1 MRRLPKMAAALL
13 AAALAV
19 SAALP
24 ALAADQRAELE
35 LEASVRCTGEAADET
50 LTVRLTALEG
60 APMPEGCDDEAELD
74 FPARDCRDADDKTL
88 TKTFDTIV
96 YTAPGIYEYTV
107 TQDAGGRKR
116 ADYDDTVFY
125 LKVMVAWDTDGE
137 LKVHVSV
144 RRDGDDGAKAE
155 LLFKNSYRSTD
166 PLPPPVTPPYVPDK
180 PTPTPKPSYDYSKPV
195 PQAGAKDNSW
205 FRDAAFVGDSRMEGV
220 MNYAGFEY
228 ASNFSHVGLNVADVF
243 TKPYIE
249 TESGSV
255 TVADA
260 LHNDLKY
267 GKVYVMLGINE
278 LGWYNLDKFVEYYG
292 NIVDLLRETHPEA
305 DIYIISILP
314 VGAKAAKSSD
324 MLNNDRV
331 RMFNERI
338 QGMCADKQVYF
349 VNGFEALASNG
360 SLPDDASPDGIH
372 MQPSYCHKLTDYLLT
387 HTVAA

>member
-50 LTVRLTALEG
+50 LTVRLTALDG

-137 LKVHVSV
+137 LKGHVSV
-144 RRDGDDGAKAE
+144 RRDGDDGAKTE

-180 PTPTPKPSYDYSKPV
+180 PMPKPTPTPAQPAVTPV
-195 PQAGAKDNSW
+195 PEPPAETTVILPPAEPEPVETLIQTGQLLWPVPVLAGGGIALV
-205 FRDAAFVGDSRMEGV
+205 A
-220 MNYAGFEY
+220 
-228 ASNFSHVGLNVADVF
+228 VGLWLSR
-243 TKPYIE
+243 KRRH
-249 TESGSV
+249 
-255 TVADA
+255 DA
-260 LHNDLKY
+260 
-267 GKVYVMLGINE
+267 
-278 LGWYNLDKFVEYYG
+278 
-292 NIVDLLRETHPEA
+292 
-305 DIYIISILP
+305 
-314 VGAKAAKSSD
+314 
-324 MLNNDRV
+324 
-331 RMFNERI
+331 
-338 QGMCADKQVYF
+338 
-349 VNGFEALASNG
+349 
-360 SLPDDASPDGIH
+360 
-372 MQPSYCHKLTDYLLT
+372 
-387 HTVAA
+387 

>member
-50 LTVRLTALEG
+50 LTVRLTALDG

-74 FPARDCRDADDKTL
+74 FPARDCRAADDKTL

-137 LKVHVSV
+137 LKGHVSV
-144 RRDGDDGAKAE
+144 RRDGDDGAKTE

-166 PLPPPVTPPYVPDK
+166 P
-180 PTPTPKPSYDYSKPV
+180 PTPSAEMPDEVIPAAEPEPVGTLIQTGQLLWPV
-195 PQAGAKDNSW
+195 PVLAGGGIALVAVGVWLSRK
-205 FRDAAFVGDSRMEGV
+205 RRHDA
-220 MNYAGFEY
+220 
-228 ASNFSHVGLNVADVF
+228 
-243 TKPYIE
+243 
-249 TESGSV
+249 
-255 TVADA
+255 
-260 LHNDLKY
+260 
-267 GKVYVMLGINE
+267 
-278 LGWYNLDKFVEYYG
+278 
-292 NIVDLLRETHPEA
+292 
-305 DIYIISILP
+305 
-314 VGAKAAKSSD
+314 
-324 MLNNDRV
+324 
-331 RMFNERI
+331 
-338 QGMCADKQVYF
+338 
-349 VNGFEALASNG
+349 
-360 SLPDDASPDGIH
+360 
-372 MQPSYCHKLTDYLLT
+372 
-387 HTVAA
+387 

>member
-35 LEASVRCTGEAADET
+35 LEASVRCTGEVADET
-50 LTVRLTALEG
+50 LTVRLTALDG

-88 TKTFDTIV
+88 TKTFDAIV

-144 RRDGDDGAKAE
+144 RRDGDDGAKTE

-180 PTPTPKPSYDYSKPV
+180 PTLKPAPTPAQPAVTPV
-195 PQAGAKDNSW
+195 PTPPA
-205 FRDAAFVGDSRMEGV
+205 
-220 MNYAGFEY
+220 
-228 ASNFSHVGLNVADVF
+228 
-243 TKPYIE
+243 E
-249 TESGSV
+249 T
-255 TVADA
+255 TV
-260 LHNDLKY
+260 
-267 GKVYVMLGINE
+267 
-278 LGWYNLDKFVEYYG
+278 
-292 NIVDLLRETHPEA
+292 
-305 DIYIISILP
+305 ILP
-314 VGAKAAKSSD
+314 PAEPEPVET
-324 MLNNDRV
+324 L
-331 RMFNERI
+331 I
-338 QGMCADKQVYF
+338 QTGQLLWPVPVLA
-349 VNGFEALASNG
+349 GGGIAL
-360 SLPDDASPDGIH
+360 
-372 MQPSYCHKLTDYLLT
+372 
-387 HTVAA
+387 VAAGLWLSWKRRHDA

>member
-50 LTVRLTALEG
+50 LTVRLTALDG

-137 LKVHVSV
+137 LKGHVSV
-144 RRDGDDGAKAE
+144 RRDGDDGAKTE

-180 PTPTPKPSYDYSKPV
+180 PMPKPTPTPAQPAVTPV
-195 PQAGAKDNSW
+195 PEPPAETTVILPPAEPEPVETLIQTGQLLWPVPVLAGGGIALV
-205 FRDAAFVGDSRMEGV
+205 A
-220 MNYAGFEY
+220 
-228 ASNFSHVGLNVADVF
+228 VGLWLSW
-243 TKPYIE
+243 KRRH
-249 TESGSV
+249 
-255 TVADA
+255 DA
-260 LHNDLKY
+260 
-267 GKVYVMLGINE
+267 
-278 LGWYNLDKFVEYYG
+278 
-292 NIVDLLRETHPEA
+292 
-305 DIYIISILP
+305 
-314 VGAKAAKSSD
+314 
-324 MLNNDRV
+324 
-331 RMFNERI
+331 
-338 QGMCADKQVYF
+338 
-349 VNGFEALASNG
+349 
-360 SLPDDASPDGIH
+360 
-372 MQPSYCHKLTDYLLT
+372 
-387 HTVAA
+387 

>member
-50 LTVRLTALEG
+50 LTVRLTALDG

-74 FPARDCRDADDKTL
+74 FPARDCRAADDKTL

-96 YTAPGIYEYTV
+96 YTAPGVYEYRV

-137 LKVHVSV
+137 LKGHVSV
-144 RRDGDDGAKAE
+144 RRDRDDGAKTE

-180 PTPTPKPSYDYSKPV
+180 LTPTPKPVEQPGEITVIRPPTPSAEMPDEVIPAAEPEPVGTLIQTGQLLWPV
-195 PQAGAKDNSW
+195 PVLAGGGIALV
-205 FRDAAFVGDSRMEGV
+205 A
-220 MNYAGFEY
+220 
-228 ASNFSHVGLNVADVF
+228 VGLWLSR
-243 TKPYIE
+243 KRRH
-249 TESGSV
+249 
-255 TVADA
+255 DA
-260 LHNDLKY
+260 
-267 GKVYVMLGINE
+267 
-278 LGWYNLDKFVEYYG
+278 
-292 NIVDLLRETHPEA
+292 
-305 DIYIISILP
+305 
-314 VGAKAAKSSD
+314 
-324 MLNNDRV
+324 
-331 RMFNERI
+331 
-338 QGMCADKQVYF
+338 
-349 VNGFEALASNG
+349 
-360 SLPDDASPDGIH
+360 
-372 MQPSYCHKLTDYLLT
+372 
-387 HTVAA
+387 

>member
-50 LTVRLTALEG
+50 LTVRLTALDG

-74 FPARDCRDADDKTL
+74 FPARDCRNADDKTL
-88 TKTFDTIV
+88 TKTFDAIV

-144 RRDGDDGAKAE
+144 RRDGDDGTKAE

-180 PTPTPKPSYDYSKPV
+180 PTPKSAPTPAQPAVTPV
-195 PQAGAKDNSW
+195 PEPPAETTVILPPAEPEPVETLIQTGQLLWPVPVLAGGGIALV
-205 FRDAAFVGDSRMEGV
+205 A
-220 MNYAGFEY
+220 
-228 ASNFSHVGLNVADVF
+228 VGLWLSR
-243 TKPYIE
+243 KRRH
-249 TESGSV
+249 
-255 TVADA
+255 DA
-260 LHNDLKY
+260 
-267 GKVYVMLGINE
+267 
-278 LGWYNLDKFVEYYG
+278 
-292 NIVDLLRETHPEA
+292 
-305 DIYIISILP
+305 
-314 VGAKAAKSSD
+314 
-324 MLNNDRV
+324 
-331 RMFNERI
+331 
-338 QGMCADKQVYF
+338 
-349 VNGFEALASNG
+349 
-360 SLPDDASPDGIH
+360 
-372 MQPSYCHKLTDYLLT
+372 
-387 HTVAA
+387 

>member
-50 LTVRLTALEG
+50 LTVRLTALDG

-88 TKTFDTIV
+88 TKTFDAIV

-107 TQDAGGRKR
+107 TQDEGGRKR

-137 LKVHVSV
+137 LKGHVAV
-144 RRDGDDGAKAE
+144 RRDGEDGAKTE

-180 PTPTPKPSYDYSKPV
+180 PTPKPAPTPAQPAVTPV
-195 PQAGAKDNSW
+195 PEPPAETTVILPPAEPEPVETLIQTGQLLWPVPVLAGGGIALV
-205 FRDAAFVGDSRMEGV
+205 A
-220 MNYAGFEY
+220 
-228 ASNFSHVGLNVADVF
+228 VGLWLSR
-243 TKPYIE
+243 KRRH
-249 TESGSV
+249 
-255 TVADA
+255 DA
-260 LHNDLKY
+260 
-267 GKVYVMLGINE
+267 
-278 LGWYNLDKFVEYYG
+278 
-292 NIVDLLRETHPEA
+292 
-305 DIYIISILP
+305 
-314 VGAKAAKSSD
+314 
-324 MLNNDRV
+324 
-331 RMFNERI
+331 
-338 QGMCADKQVYF
+338 
-349 VNGFEALASNG
+349 
-360 SLPDDASPDGIH
+360 
-372 MQPSYCHKLTDYLLT
+372 
-387 HTVAA
+387 

>member
-50 LTVRLTALEG
+50 LTVRLTALDG

-107 TQDAGGRKR
+107 NQDAGGRKR

-137 LKVHVSV
+137 LKGHVSV
-144 RRDGDDGAKAE
+144 RRDGDDGAKTE
-155 LLFKNSYRSTD
+155 LLFRNSYRSTD

-180 PTPTPKPSYDYSKPV
+180 PYFPAES
-195 PQAGAKDNSW
+195 
-205 FRDAAFVGDSRMEGV
+205 
-220 MNYAGFEY
+220 
-228 ASNFSHVGLNVADVF
+228 SH
-243 TKPYIE
+243 P
-249 TESGSV
+249 
-255 TVADA
+255 
-260 LHNDLKY
+260 
-267 GKVYVMLGINE
+267 
-278 LGWYNLDKFVEYYG
+278 
-292 NIVDLLRETHPEA
+292 
-305 DIYIISILP
+305 
-314 VGAKAAKSSD
+314 
-324 MLNNDRV
+324 
-331 RMFNERI
+331 
-338 QGMCADKQVYF
+338 VYF
-349 VNGFEALASNG
+349 LHQGGRSFPHYLCYRLCFRN
-360 SLPDDASPDGIH
+360 LPYVLLLYRIFGLR
-372 MQPSYCHKLTDYLLT
+372 SYFKRYLLHEHEFQLT
-387 HTVAA
+387 WL